1 MLSSIVRRTMYH
13 SRPTEGKVAA
23 LVCFLLVTITS
34 GTAKVYFSYGGT
46 TSIQQQWSHGGN
58 KFISIRDRNDGT
70 IVVSPNDERLQS
82 ATIIK
87 SHGGQA
93 SVSKGSMTNLV
104 DRVCAAI
111 ALLAGLYLLVQYTGK
126 YGLIALVFVLQWSMF
141 YETCKVVEDHYR
153 ATSGIQSLKR
163 QTFQKWWWF
172 ATIVLATSFRS
183 LVQHSDNSKALA
195 LGIDAHTV
203 DLIAYVMTVIGL
215 VNGVMGM
222 AFHRAAG
229 PDMFRIHLAKMA
241 AYHFALA
248 SQSYYIVLSIL

>member
-1 MLSSIVRRTMYH
+1 MR
-13 SRPTEGKVAA
+13 
-23 LVCFLLVTITS
+23 
-34 GTAKVYFSYGGT
+34 
-46 TSIQQQWSHGGN
+46 QWSHGGN
-58 KFISIRDRNDGT
+58 KLISIRDTKDGT
-70 IVVSPNDERLQS
+70 IIVSPKDERLHS
-82 ATIIK
+82 VITIN

-93 SVSKGSMTNLV
+93 STTKGSMTNLV
-104 DRVCAAI
+104 DRVGAAV

-126 YGLIALVFVLQWSMF
+126 HGLIALVFVLQWSMF

-183 LVQHSDNSKALA
+183 IIQHSDTTKALA

-203 DLIAYVMTVIGL
+203 DLIAYVMTVVGL